1 VVVSGEKIERG
12 AKGEPARKKLYFRLA
27 PEDLAL
33 FTSCRP
39 FAMRYLFHPGL
50 LWLLLCSLGASSC
63 NSSTQKRAATS
74 QQFEVTEA
82 SIEDIH
88 GALERGDCNCEQ
100 VVTAYLAR
108 IAAYDQPTKLNSIVV
123 TNPAALE
130 TARQLDA
137 EYQRSKKLRPLHC
150 IPVIVKDN
158 YNTAGLQT
166 AAGSAALKGF
176 APTTDAAMVKS
187 LKAAGAIVLAKS
199 NMAEWAFSPMV
210 SISSIAGET
219 LNPYNLKHV
228 PAGSSG
234 GTAAAVAASLGT
246 VGLGTDTGNSIR
258 GPSSHNA
265 LVGFRPTLGLL
276 SRAGITPLY
285 LRNDTGGPMTRT
297 VADATRLLEV
307 MAGPDPADPLTAYS
321 AGKVPQGGYRQFMDK
336 NGLKGARIGVLRTLS
351 ERSPDPQVK
360 ALFEKA
366 VADLR
371 QAGAEVVDVEIPDFA
386 KVSKDQWCSV
396 FKRDV
401 NAYLGELGPASP
413 VKNINEVLASGKYS
427 AYIKENLQDELANG
441 VSPAD
446 AATEGCGE
454 AYTDPRRIAF
464 RNAVTA
470 VMDQYKVGALVYP
483 TWNNPPA
490 KVGDFKGYKGDNSQL
505 IAPHTG
511 QPAFTVPMGF
521 TYDNLPAG
529 LQFLGRSFD
538 EPTLIKYVYAYEQ
551 ATRHRKAP
559 ALFPALPAT
568 ADR

>member
-1 VVVSGEKIERG
+1 MLN
-12 AKGEPARKKLYFRLA
+12 KLRV
-27 PEDLAL
+27 
-33 FTSCRP
+33 
-39 FAMRYLFHPGL
+39 
-50 LWLLLCSLGASSC
+50 LLLVVLSAVLGSSC
-63 NSSTQKRAATS
+63 GNSQR
-74 QQFEVTEA
+74 QQHVKAPHFEVTEA
-82 SIEDIH
+82 SIEDIQ
-88 GALERGDCNCEQ
+88 GALKRGDCNCEQ
-100 VVTAYLAR
+100 LVGAYLAR
-108 IAAYDQPTKLNSIVV
+108 IAAYDQPTRLNAIVI

-137 EYQRSKKLRPLHC
+137 EYRRTGQMRPLHC

-166 AAGSAALKGF
+166 TAGSLALKGF
-176 APTTDAAMVKS
+176 APSKDASMVKA

-210 SISSIAGET
+210 TISSIAGET
-219 LNPYNLKHV
+219 RNPYNLEHV

-234 GTAAAVAASLGT
+234 GTAAAVAASLGA

-276 SRAGITPLY
+276 SRAGIAPLY
-285 LRNDTGGPMTRT
+285 LRNDTGGPMCRT
-297 VADATRLLEV
+297 VVDATRLLEV
-307 MAGPDPADPLTAYS
+307 MAGPDSADPLTS
-321 AGKVPQGGYRQFMDK
+321 SSTGKIPQGGYRQFLDK

-360 ALFEKA
+360 AVFEQA

-371 QAGAEVVDVEIPDFA
+371 KAGAEVVDVEIPDFD
-386 KVSKDQWCSV
+386 KVRKDQWCSV
-396 FKRDV
+396 FKHDV
-401 NAYLGELGPASP
+401 NGYLAELGPGAP

-427 AYIKENLQDELANG
+427 AYIKENLQDELAHG
-441 VSPAD
+441 LTPSPA
-446 AATEGCGE
+446 ATGCGE

-470 VMDQYKVGALVYP
+470 AMDRYKVGALVYP

-490 KVGDFKGYKGDNSQL
+490 KVGDFKGYRGDNSQL

-511 QPAFTVPMGF
+511 QPAFTVPMGY

-538 EPTLIKYVYAYEQ
+538 EPTLIKYAYAYEQ
-551 ATRHRKAP
+551 ATHHRKAP
-559 ALFPALPAT
+559 ARFPALPVAGG
-568 ADR
+568 AAQ

>member
-1 VVVSGEKIERG
+1 MRFSCCVLLAIGVFFCGGCSAAEQQQH
-12 AKGEPARKKLYFRLA
+12 AKKP
-27 PEDLAL
+27 P
-33 FTSCRP
+33 
-39 FAMRYLFHPGL
+39 
-50 LWLLLCSLGASSC
+50 
-63 NSSTQKRAATS
+63 
-74 QQFEVTEA
+74 FEVTEA
-82 SIEDIH
+82 SIEDVQ
-88 GALERGDCNCEQ
+88 GALQRGDCTCEQ
-100 VVTAYLAR
+100 VVGAYLAR
-108 IAAYDQPTKLNSIVV
+108 IAAYDQPTTLNSIVI
-123 TNPAALE
+123 TNPEAIE

-137 EYQRSKKLRPLHC
+137 EYKRTDTMRPLHC

-166 AAGSAALKGF
+166 TAGSLALKGF
-176 APTTDAAMVKS
+176 APTTDASMVRA

-210 SISSIAGET
+210 TISSIAGET
-219 LNPYNLKHV
+219 RNPYNLAHV

-258 GPSSHNA
+258 GPSSHTA

-321 AGKVPQGGYRQFMDK
+321 AGKVPAGGYRQFLDK

-351 ERSPDPQVK
+351 ERNPDAQVK
-360 ALFEKA
+360 AVFAQA

-371 QAGAEVVDVEIPDFA
+371 KAGAVVVEVEIPDFDEI
-386 KVSKDQWCSV
+386 SKGHWCSV
-396 FKRDV
+396 FKHDV
-401 NAYLGELGPASP
+401 NAYLTDLGPSAP
-413 VKNINEVLASGKYS
+413 VKNINQVLASGKYS
-427 AYIKENLQDELANG
+427 AYIKENLEDELANG
-441 VSPAD
+441 VLPGQTTA
-446 AATEGCGE
+446 GCGE
-454 AYTDPRRIAF
+454 AYSDPRRIAF

-470 VMDQYKVGALVYP
+470 VMNQNQLGALVYP

-490 KVGDFKGYKGDNSQL
+490 KIGDFKGYRGDNSQL

-511 QPAFTVPMGF
+511 QPAFTVPMGY

-559 ALFPALPAT
+559 ALFPALPA
-568 ADR
+568 AGK

>member
-1 VVVSGEKIERG
+1 MRNL
-12 AKGEPARKKLYFRLA
+12 RKFS
-27 PEDLAL
+27 L
-33 FTSCRP
+33 F
-39 FAMRYLFHPGL
+39 F
-50 LWLLLCSLGASSC
+50 LLLAFNLVLGSGCSHP
-63 NSSTQKRAATS
+63 
-74 QQFEVTEA
+74 QQAKTTNKHHFEVAEA
-82 SIEDIH
+82 SIADIH
-88 GALERGDCNCEQ
+88 AALVRGDCNCEQ
-100 VVTAYLAR
+100 LVAAYQAR
-108 IAAYDQPTKLNSIVV
+108 IAAYDQPTKLNAIVV

-137 EYQRSKKLRPLHC
+137 EYRRTGKLRLLHC

-166 AAGSAALKGF
+166 TAGSLALKGF
-176 APTTDAAMVKS
+176 APRTDASIVKA

-210 SISSIAGET
+210 TISSIAGET
-219 LNPYNLKHV
+219 RNPYNLGHV

-234 GTAAAVAASLGT
+234 GTAAAVAASLGA

-276 SRAGITPLY
+276 SRAGIAPLY
-285 LRNDTGGPMTRT
+285 LRNDTGGPMSRT
-297 VADATRLLEV
+297 VADAALLLEV
-307 MAGPDPADPLTAYS
+307 MAGPDPADPLTSSS
-321 AGKVPQGGYRQFMDK
+321 AGKIPQGGYRQFLDK
-336 NGLKGARIGVLRTLS
+336 NGLNGARIGVLRTLS

-360 ALFEKA
+360 ALFEQA

-371 QAGAEVVDVEIPDFA
+371 RAGAEVVEVEIPDFA
-386 KVSKDQWCSV
+386 QISKGQWCSV
-396 FKRDV
+396 FKHDV
-401 NAYLGELGPASP
+401 NQYLAKLGPEAP
-413 VKNINEVLASGKYS
+413 VKNIDEVLASGKYS
-427 AYIKENLQDELANG
+427 AYIKENLQDELAHG
-441 VSPAD
+441 LTPSPGAI
-446 AATEGCGE
+446 GCGE

-470 VMDQYKVGALVYP
+470 VMDRYQVGALVYP

-551 ATRHRKAP
+551 ATHHRKAP
-559 ALFPALPAT
+559 ALFPALPVAVSNSK
-568 ADR
+568 

>member
-1 VVVSGEKIERG
+1 MRQFIPFRFLILLLVSGLLGSGCNR
-12 AKGEPARKKLYFRLA
+12 ARH
-27 PEDLAL
+27 DQ
-33 FTSCRP
+33 
-39 FAMRYLFHPGL
+39 
-50 LWLLLCSLGASSC
+50 
-63 NSSTQKRAATS
+63 STATARH
-74 QQFEVTEA
+74 FEVAEA
-82 SIEDIH
+82 SIDDIQA
-88 GALERGDCNCEQ
+88 ALKRGDCNCEQ
-100 VVTAYLAR
+100 VVTAYQAR
-108 IAAYDQPTKLNSIVV
+108 IAAYDQPTRLNAIIVS
-123 TNPAALE
+123 NPEALT
-130 TARQLDA
+130 TARELDA
-137 EYQRSKKLRPLHC
+137 EYRRTGQMRSLHC

-166 AAGSAALKGF
+166 TAGSLALKGSV
-176 APTTDAAMVKS
+176 PRTDATMVKA

-210 SISSIAGET
+210 TISSIAGET
-219 LNPYNLKHV
+219 RNPYNLDHV

-285 LRNDTGGPMTRT
+285 LRNDTGGPMTRS
-297 VADATRLLEV
+297 VADATRVLDAL
-307 MAGPDPADPLTAYS
+307 ATGPDPADPLTAYG
-321 AGKVPQGGYRQFMDK
+321 AGKIPAGGYRQFLNK
-336 NGLKGARIGVLRTLS
+336 KGLQGARIGVLRTLS
-351 ERSPDPQVK
+351 ERKPDPQVK
-360 ALFEKA
+360 ALFEQA

-371 QAGAEVVDVEIPDFA
+371 KAGAEVIDVEVPDFTT
-386 KVSKDQWCSV
+386 VSQNQWCSV
-396 FKRDV
+396 FKHDV
-401 NAYLGELGPASP
+401 NAYLAALGPDAP
-413 VKNINEVLASGKYS
+413 VKNIDQVLASGKYS
-427 AYIKENLQDELANG
+427 AYIKENLQDELAHG
-441 VSPAD
+441 QAPGSD
-446 AATEGCGE
+446 AAGCGE

-470 VMDQYKVGALVYP
+470 VMDRYRVGALVYP

-490 KVGDFKGYKGDNSQL
+490 KIGDFKGYKGDNSQL

-538 EPTLIKYVYAYEQ
+538 EPTLIKYAFAYEQ
-551 ATRHRKAP
+551 ATHHRKAP
-559 ALFPALPAT
+559 ARFPALPA
-568 ADR
+568 AGK

>member
-1 VVVSGEKIERG
+1 MSV
-12 AKGEPARKKLYFRLA
+12 LA
-27 PEDLAL
+27 NSR
-33 FTSCRP
+33 F
-39 FAMRYLFHPGL
+39 
-50 LWLLLCSLGASSC
+50 LLLLLLSAFIGNSC
-63 NSSTQKRAATS
+63 GNSQRKPNAKARY
-74 QQFEVTEA
+74 FEVTEA
-82 SIEDIH
+82 SIEDIQ
-88 GALERGDCNCEQ
+88 GALKRGDCNCEQ
-100 VVTAYLAR
+100 LVGAYLAR
-108 IAAYDQPTKLNSIVV
+108 IAAYDQPTRLNAIVI

-137 EYQRSKKLRPLHC
+137 EYRRTGQMRPLHC

-166 AAGSAALKGF
+166 TAGSLALKGF
-176 APTTDAAMVKS
+176 APSKDASMVKA

-210 SISSIAGET
+210 TISSIAGET
-219 LNPYNLKHV
+219 RNPYNLEHV

-234 GTAAAVAASLGT
+234 GTAAAVAASLGA

-276 SRAGITPLY
+276 SRAGIAPLY

-307 MAGPDPADPLTAYS
+307 MAGPDPADPLTSYS
-321 AGKVPQGGYRQFMDK
+321 AGKIPQGGYRQFLDK
-336 NGLKGARIGVLRTLS
+336 NGLRGARIGVLRTLS

-360 ALFEKA
+360 AVFEQA
-366 VADLR
+366 VANLR
-371 QAGAEVVDVEIPDFA
+371 QAGAEVVDVEIPDFD
-386 KVSKDQWCSV
+386 KVRRNQWCSV
-396 FKRDV
+396 FKYDV
-401 NAYLGELGPASP
+401 NVYLAELGPGAP
-413 VKNINEVLASGKYS
+413 VKNIDEVLASGKYS
-427 AYIKENLQDELANG
+427 GYIKENLQDELAHG
-441 VSPAD
+441 LTPSPA
-446 AATEGCGE
+446 ATGCGE

-470 VMDQYKVGALVYP
+470 VMDRYKVGALVYP

-490 KVGDFKGYKGDNSQL
+490 KVGDFKGYRGDNSQL

-529 LQFLGRSFD
+529 LQFLGRAFD
-538 EPTLIKYVYAYEQ
+538 EATLIKYVYAYEQ
-551 ATRHRKAP
+551 ATHHRKAP
-559 ALFPALPAT
+559 ARFPALPAVSPGK
-568 ADR
+568 